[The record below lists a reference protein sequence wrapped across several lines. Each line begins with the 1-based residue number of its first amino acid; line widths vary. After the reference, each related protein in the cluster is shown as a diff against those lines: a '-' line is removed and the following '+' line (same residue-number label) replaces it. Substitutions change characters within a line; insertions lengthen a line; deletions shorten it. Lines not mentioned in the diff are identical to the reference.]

1 MVALDAFSSAR
12 PGEIVAV
19 ATFDHGTGAA
29 ARRAAELVVREAEL
43 RGHPVVSGA
52 IAVASAEQ
60 GGESPAPAPTPAAG
74 EAAWRAARWR
84 FLGAWAREFDATVV
98 TAHTRDDQIETVVQR
113 LLRDA
118 GVRGLAAMRDEGPG
132 PMGVPV
138 ARPFLSTPRAALAA
152 YATSKR
158 VPFVEDPSNASRA
171 HQRNVVRLDLL
182 PAIER
187 AVPDFGDWCLG
198 LAARAAAWRTTVD
211 ACVDALGVTVHSD
224 GAASVRARAV
234 KGYGQTEWEVLWPA
248 IAARIGVTMDRR
260 GIARASSWA
269 PGAVAGQQIPLAG
282 AVRIERTAS
291 SYVIRRVAE
300 GTP

>member
-1 MVALDAFSSAR
+1 MVLLDAMAR
-12 PGEIVAV
+12 ARAHEIAGV

-29 ARRAAELVVREAEL
+29 ATRASTLVERTALALELPVVRGAFAAD
-43 RGHPVVSGA
+43 SGTR
-52 IAVASAEQ
+52 
-60 GGESPAPAPTPAAG
+60 APAGT
-74 EAAWRAARWR
+74 EAAWREARWR
-84 FLGAWAREFDATVV
+84 FLNGWADELGAVV
-98 TAHTRDDQIETVVQR
+98 LTAHTRDDQIETVVQR